1 MKWTKT
7 LAGGAAIANH
17 PNWAIKTFPD
27 FNLII
32 ESLKIQITS
41 Q

>member
-17 PNWAIKTFPD
+17 PNWAIKTF
-27 FNLII
+27 FNPIFI
-32 ESLKIQITS
+32 FGNVAITI
-41 Q
+41 